1 MKLTGAILIAV
12 GFREAGTARLLEV

>member
-1 MKLTGAILIAV
+1 MKLTGPILIAV